1 MSDKM
6 LKFTDVLQQNPPKR
20 EALNR
25 RDDFNE
31 IYSEYIY
38 EKATHLIPNFKKS
51 RTIAIGDSINH
62 DILGAHDFGVKS
74 ILITSGIHKDLF
86 KAKKS
91 NIEDRISSVTER
103 NIRPNYICERLI
115 F

>member
-1 MSDKM
+1 MGSVAK
-6 LKFTDVLQQNPPKR
+6 LYESFGGKVYILGKPKK
-20 EALNR
+20 
-25 RDDFNE
+25 
-31 IYSEYIY
+31 YIY
-38 EKATHLIPNFKKS
+38 EKATHSIANFKKS
-51 RTIAIGDSINH
+51 RTIAIGDSIHH